1 MNAQVMKS
9 SCYVSILYT
18 NILLSVQV
26 DFVNS
31 GLIRLQVLIK
41 PESFVL
47 ALAWAECL
55 WNPTVINRALT
66 SVLTQSPKSPM
77 AIALTVTILF
87 LIKLIW

>member
-31 GLIRLQVLIK
+31 GLIRLQVLTK
-41 PESFVL
+41 PEV
-47 ALAWAECL
+47 L

-66 SVLTQSPKSPM
+66 SVLTQSM

>member
-26 DFVNS
+26 DFVNP
-31 GLIRLQVLIK
+31 GLIRLQVLKK
-41 PESFVL
+41 PEV
-47 ALAWAECL
+47 L
-55 WNPTVINRALT
+55 WNPTIINRALT

>member
-31 GLIRLQVLIK
+31 GLIRLQVLTK
-41 PESFVL
+41 PEV
-47 ALAWAECL
+47 L